1 MAAPPGSL
9 KLHQKLIDGIR
20 VSSLFDQLIADMEQS
35 MEHEPIF

>member
-9 KLHQKLIDGIR
+9 ELHQKLIDGIR

-35 MEHEPIF
+35 IEHQPIF